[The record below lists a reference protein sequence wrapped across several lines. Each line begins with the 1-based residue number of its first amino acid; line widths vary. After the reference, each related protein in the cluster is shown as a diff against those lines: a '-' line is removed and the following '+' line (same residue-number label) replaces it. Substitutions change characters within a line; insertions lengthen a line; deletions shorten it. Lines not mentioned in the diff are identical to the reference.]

1 MHILVELEGV
11 LRAPDDGVIPT
22 GILMVGTLTVYNQIT
37 FITDMPREQAER
49 WLMVN
54 KIVDFDNIID
64 ASVRLEEEDLR
75 ERQISVA
82 RAKGPVDLF
91 ITSNP
96 SLWVYAFDHGIA
108 SVMLGIPA
116 YIRPEFRPDM
126 PKKLRSWSQIEEAIE
141 KQNETRTKDLRL
153 SRTESLNFE

>member
-1 MHILVELEGV
+1 
-11 LRAPDDGVIPT
+11 
-22 GILMVGTLTVYNQIT
+22 MVGTLTVYNQIT
-37 FITDMPREQAER
+37 FMTAMPREQAER

-54 KIVDFDNIID
+54 KIVDYDNVID
-64 ASVRLEEEDLR
+64 ASVHLEEEDLR

-82 RAKGPVDLF
+82 RAKGAVDLF

-96 SLWVYAFDHGIA
+96 SLWAYAFDHGIA
-108 SVMLGIPA
+108 SVMFGVPA

-141 KQNETRTKDLRL
+141 KQNEARTKDMRL